1 MIRGFRVFNS
11 HTHLGNARHS
21 GRVMDAGT
29 MLRHMDA
36 GGIDRQLLIPFP
48 VVADERAGHDLIAAA
63 VRNDPDRFCGALCMD
78 PFQPDQQ
85 LKDELRRG
93 VEELGLRA
101 LKIQPQFFAI

>member
-1 MIRGFRVFNS
+1 
-11 HTHLGNARHS
+11 
-21 GRVMDAGT
+21 
-29 MLRHMDA
+29 
-36 GGIDRQLLIPFP
+36 
-48 VVADERAGHDLIAAA
+48 
-63 VRNDPDRFCGALCMD
+63 MD